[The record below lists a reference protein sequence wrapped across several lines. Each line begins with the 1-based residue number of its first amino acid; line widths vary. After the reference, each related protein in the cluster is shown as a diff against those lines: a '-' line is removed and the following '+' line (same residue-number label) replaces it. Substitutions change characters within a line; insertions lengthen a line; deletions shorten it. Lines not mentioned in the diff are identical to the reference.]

1 MNETTR
7 QPGFSFVK
15 GNSNMNT
22 WPGRLTAAV
31 IALLVTG
38 SVVPADRATAVRSKP
53 PQNRAES
60 STSDL
65 KLWYLRPA
73 QEWVEALPIGNGR
86 LGAMVFGGIEK
97 ERIQLNEDTIWAGGP
112 YDPSNPEA
120 LEALPK
126 VRKLIFDDQFRQAHD
141 LIKAK
146 MMSKPLRQ
154 MPYQPLGDL
163 HLRFRHVDKVTD
175 YYRDLDLETAI
186 AHVSYTAGG
195 VRYSREIF
203 STAPDQAIVMRL
215 TTDKPRQIAF
225 TASLTSPQK
234 SSILAVGSDTLV
246 IEGVSGDA
254 RGIKGAVAF
263 EADVRIRT
271 EGGTTT
277 AGENALK
284 VVGADSATIVIA
296 AATNYRNYKD
306 LSADPKARVRRY
318 FQRLGNKPYQK
329 IRADHIADYRR
340 LFARV
345 ELNLGS
351 SPAARRPTDERL
363 KSPAH
368 DTDPQLVELFFQFGR
383 YLLICSSRPG
393 CQPANLQGLW
403 NESMTPPWDSKYTIN
418 INAEM
423 NYWPAETCN
432 LSECHEPLL
441 RMIGELVEPGGRVAR
456 VNYGARGWVAH
467 HNTDLWRATAPIDGP
482 KWGMWPTGGAWLCM
496 HLWEH
501 YLFTPDKEYLEKAYP
516 IMKGAAEFFL
526 DTLVEEPAHK
536 WLVTCPSLSPELG
549 RPGYGVSIC
558 AGPTMDMQILRDLF
572 DNCIRSSEIL
582 GINAEFREQLKK
594 TRQRLAPMQIGKYGQ
609 LQEWLKD
616 IDEAD
621 CHHRHV
627 SHLYG
632 LHPGNQITRE
642 ATPELFEAARKSLM
656 IRGDGGTGWS
666 LAWKISLWARL
677 YEGDRAHKL
686 LCNLLTLVGT
696 KKNQTGGVYLNLF
709 DCCPPF
715 QIDGNFGAT
724 AGIAEM
730 LLQSH
735 AGCIDL
741 LPALPGAWP
750 SGYVKGLRARGGFTV
765 DVYWTDGKLTKARIR
780 SILGQTCKIRSG
792 EKTVELKTTGGGSY
806 ELDANLEPI

>member
-1 MNETTR
+1 M
-7 QPGFSFVK
+7 GI
-15 GNSNMNT
+15 
-22 WPGRLTAAV
+22 WPGRLTAVV
-31 IALLVTG
+31 IALLAAC
-38 SVVPADRATAVRSKP
+38 SVAAADTATAVRSKL

-60 STSDL
+60 STSNL
-65 KLWYLRPA
+65 KLWYRQPA

-86 LGAMVFGGIEK
+86 VGAMVFGGIEK

-126 VRKLIFDDQFRQAHD
+126 VRKLIFDGQFRQADD
-141 LIKAK
+141 LIRAK
-146 MMSKPLRQ
+146 MMSKPLQQ

-163 HLRFRHVDKVTD
+163 HLQFKHADKVTD
-175 YYRDLDLETAI
+175 YYRDLDLETAV
-186 AHVSYTAGG
+186 AHVSYTSGG

-215 TTDKPRQIAF
+215 TADKRGQIAF
-225 TASLTSPQK
+225 SASLTSPQK
-234 SSILAVGSDTLV
+234 SGIKAVGPGRLV
-246 IEGVSGDA
+246 IEGVSGEA

-263 EADVRIRT
+263 EADIRIRT
-271 EGGTTT
+271 KGGTTT
-277 AGENALK
+277 AGENGLN
-284 VVGADSATIVIA
+284 VVGADSATIIIV

-306 LSADPKARVRRY
+306 LTADPKARVRQY
-318 FQRLGNKPYQK
+318 FDRLANKPYEK

-351 SPAARRPTDERL
+351 SPAARRSTDERL
-363 KSPAH
+363 KTLVH
-368 DTDPQLVELFFQFGR
+368 DADPQLVELFFQFGR
-383 YLLICSSRPG
+383 YLLISSSRPG

-403 NESMTPPWDSKYTIN
+403 NESMTPPWESKYTIN

-441 RMIGELVEPGGRVAR
+441 RMIGELVEPGSRVAK

-467 HNTDLWRATAPIDGP
+467 HNTDLWRATGPIDGP
-482 KWGMWPTGGAWLCM
+482 QWGMWPTGGAWLCM

-501 YLFTPDKEYLEKAYP
+501 YLFTPDKEYLEKVYP

-526 DTLVEEPAHK
+526 DTLVEEPSRK

-549 RPGYGVSIC
+549 RPGHGVSIC

-572 DNCIRSSEIL
+572 DSCTRGSEIL
-582 GINAEFREQLKK
+582 GIDAEFRERLKQ

-609 LQEWLKD
+609 LQEWVED
-616 IDEAD
+616 IDD
-621 CHHRHV
+621 PNCHHRHV

-632 LHPGNQITRE
+632 LHPGNQITKEGTR
-642 ATPELFEAARKSLM
+642 ELFEAARKSLM

-686 LCNLLTLVGT
+686 LCNLLSLAGT
-696 KKNQTGGVYLNLF
+696 KKDQRGGVYLNLF

-741 LPALPGAWP
+741 LAALPRAWP
-750 SGYVKGLRARGGFTV
+750 SGYVKGLRARGGFEV
-765 DVYWTDGKLTKARIR
+765 DIHWKQGRLTKACLR
-780 SILGQTCKIRSG
+780 SVSGQRCKVRYKG
-792 EKTVELKTTGGGSY
+792 KTVELKTGAGKSCQ
-806 ELDANLEPI
+806 LDENLEQL

>member
-1 MNETTR
+1 MKRTWLLFVVIGVLGIAIVRCEAGET
-7 QPGFSFVK
+7 S
-15 GNSNMNT
+15 
-22 WPGRLTAAV
+22 AAQE
-31 IALLVTG
+31 
-38 SVVPADRATAVRSKP
+38 PANAMT
-53 PQNRAES
+53 
-60 STSDL
+60 
-65 KLWYLRPA
+65 LWYRKPA
-73 QEWVEALPIGNGR
+73 AKWIEAMPIGNGR

-97 ERIQLNEDTIWAGGP
+97 ERIQLNEDTIWGGGP
-112 YDPSNPEA
+112 YDPSNPES

-126 VRKLIFDDQFRQAHD
+126 VRKLIFAGQFRQAHD

-146 MMSKPLRQ
+146 MMSKPLQQ

-163 HLRFRHVDKVTD
+163 HLQFRHVDKVTD

-215 TTDKPRQIAF
+215 TAEKPGQIAF

-234 SSILAVGSDTLV
+234 SSVKPVTCDRLV

-277 AGENALK
+277 AGENGLE
-284 VVGADSATIVIA
+284 VVGADSATIIII

-306 LSADPKARVRRY
+306 LTADPKARVRRY
-318 FQRLGNKPYQK
+318 FDRLGNKPYKK
-329 IRADHIADYRR
+329 IRAEHIADYRR

-345 ELNLGS
+345 ELKVGS

-363 KSPAH
+363 KALVH
-368 DTDPQLVELFFQFGR
+368 DADPQLVELFFQFGR
-383 YLLICSSRPG
+383 YLLISSSRPG

-441 RMIGELVEPGGRVAR
+441 RMIGELVEPGSRVAK

-467 HNTDLWRATAPIDGP
+467 HNTDLWRATGPIDGP
-482 KWGMWPTGGAWLCM
+482 KWGMWPTGGAWLCT

-501 YLFTPDKEYLEKAYP
+501 YLFRPDKAYLEKVYP

-549 RPGYGVSIC
+549 RPSYGVSIC

-572 DNCIRSSEIL
+572 DNCMRSSEIL
-582 GINAEFREQLKK
+582 GIDAEFRAQLKK

-609 LQEWLKD
+609 LQEWLED
-616 IDEAD
+616 IDD
-621 CHHRHV
+621 PNCHHRHV

-632 LHPGNQITRE
+632 LHPGNQITKE
-642 ATPELFEAARKSLM
+642 ATPKLFEAGRKSLM

-677 YEGDRAHKL
+677 HEGDRAYKL
-686 LCNLLTLVGT
+686 LCNLLTLTGT
-696 KKNQTGGVYLNLF
+696 KKDQRGGVYLNLF

-735 AGCIDL
+735 AGGIDL
-741 LPALPGAWP
+741 LPALPSAWA
-750 SGYVKGLRARGGFTV
+750 SGYVKGLRARGGFEV
-765 DVYWTDGKLTKARIR
+765 DIKWKDGKLTGTTVR
-780 SILGQTCKIRSG
+780 SLSG
-792 EKTVELKTTGGGSY
+792 RRCRLCYLNNVVELETEKGNSY
-806 ELDANLEPI
+806 EFDGDLRFLNGPGR